1 VTAGTL
7 AAAYAAIDDVLT
19 SLDGLLAELEAGR
32 LPEPT
37 YPRFWRVAVNETV
50 ARSLNIV
57 VSDDVR
63 HLGNKPPARTR

>member
-1 VTAGTL
+1 VL
-7 AAAYAAIDDVLT
+7 A
-19 SLDGLLAELEAGR
+19 SLEGLLPELQAGR

-57 VSDDVR
+57 VSDEVR
-63 HLGNKPPARTR
+63 HLGNKPAARSR